1 MQLKQLRRDVH
12 VAAGKNMK
20 EAGMS
25 ERSWRPIPGTT
36 LGRWSVG
43 LIIAMP
49 ILFAIGSSFSDS
61 IYESVPAGRTI
72 LADVAARPY
81 LALTML
87 AGMATGIS
95 AFIVGLLAIL
105 KHRDKALLVYV
116 STVFGGLFVL
126 FLIGELAF
134 PH

>member
-1 MQLKQLRRDVH
+1 
-12 VAAGKNMK
+12 
-20 EAGMS
+20 MS
-25 ERSWRPIPGTT
+25 ERSWRLVPGTP

-43 LIIAMP
+43 LIVAMP
-49 ILFAIGSSFSDS
+49 ILFAIGSSFADS

-72 LADVAARPY
+72 VADIGARPY

-87 AGMATGIS
+87 AGMVTGVS

-105 KHRDKALLVYV
+105 KRKEKALLAYV
-116 STVFGGLFVL
+116 STVIGGLFVL
-126 FLIGELAF
+126 FLIAEVAF